1 MELLRVVV
9 LDSGPVEG
17 DTVNE
22 LTENQTLLL
31 KNTPGWPGPFT
42 SVVARTRRPPMAEVV
57 LGRMAAYSC
66 RFVSSRIGWIYKYMV
81 S

>member
-1 MELLRVVV
+1 MELLQVVV

-31 KNTPGWPGPFT
+31 KIHLDGQ
-42 SVVARTRRPPMAEVV
+42 
-57 LGRMAAYSC
+57 
-66 RFVSSRIGWIYKYMV
+66 SRLQV
-81 S
+81 

>member
-1 MELLRVVV
+1 MELLQVVV

-31 KNTPGWPGPFT
+31 KIHLDGQGCLQ
-42 SVVARTRRPPMAEVV
+42 V
-57 LGRMAAYSC
+57 
-66 RFVSSRIGWIYKYMV
+66 
-81 S
+81 

>member
-31 KNTPGWPGPFT
+31 NIHLDGQ
-42 SVVARTRRPPMAEVV
+42 
-57 LGRMAAYSC
+57 GRLQ
-66 RFVSSRIGWIYKYMV
+66 V
-81 S
+81 